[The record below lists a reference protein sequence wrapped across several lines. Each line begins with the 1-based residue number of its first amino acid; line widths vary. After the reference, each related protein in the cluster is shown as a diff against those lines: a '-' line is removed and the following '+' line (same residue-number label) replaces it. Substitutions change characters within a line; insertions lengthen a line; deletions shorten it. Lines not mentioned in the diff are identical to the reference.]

1 MLVKQEQL
9 NPCEVEL
16 HIEVDAEQ
24 VSAAIDRAYMD
35 IGKSANISGFRKGKA
50 PKAILQQVIDEE
62 KVKDRAADD
71 LLAAAYA
78 DALDETKLEPFAIA
92 NVDIVKFEIGE
103 PMSFKA
109 RVPLAPK
116 TELGKY
122 KGLVVE
128 RPVFSVS
135 DEDVDGELLRLRR
148 RHATY
153 PEITDRPAQ
162 EGDIVRFEIKTNGT
176 DEQPKSDVAK
186 VGENLPEF
194 DKALVGMNVDEEKVI
209 DIAYPE
215 DYPLEDHRGKTIA
228 KWVKLCEIHEER
240 LPDLTDDWVK
250 DMFLAHQEGAE
261 GDDAVDTVDKLRAK
275 VRSAMEEATRDT
287 INREVENK
295 IVHQVVAGAEVCF
308 PQALVNAEI
317 GSDID
322 ELLENLKKRK
332 LTMEDYLKYRDI
344 TAEQLQDEFDERAR
358 RELKTRLVLRRIVDD
373 EGLKVDQEDIEAELK
388 SMAVASKV
396 PVETVRAYVEKTDG
410 MSSIKNRILTEKV
423 MDFLVE
429 STNIKDV
436 G

>member
-16 HIEVDAEQ
+16 HIEVDADK
-24 VSAAIDRAYMD
+24 VSEAIDKAYMD
-35 IGKSANISGFRKGKA
+35 IGKSANIPGFRKGKA
-50 PKAILQQVIDEE
+50 PKAILQQRIDKE
-62 KVKDRAADD
+62 KVKDRAADE
-71 LLAAAYA
+71 LLAGAYA

-92 NVDIVKFEIGE
+92 NVDIVKFEIGQ
-103 PMSFKA
+103 PMSFTA

-128 RPVFSVS
+128 RPVISVS
-135 DEDVDGELLRLRR
+135 DEDVDKELLQLRR

-153 PEITDRPAQ
+153 PEITDRPAR
-162 EGDIVRFEIKTNGT
+162 EGDIVRFEMKTNGT

-186 VGENLPEF
+186 IGENLPEF
-194 DKALVGMNVDEEKVI
+194 DKALVGMNVDEEEVVEI
-209 DIAYPE
+209 TYPE

-228 KWVKLCEIHEER
+228 KWVKLLDLREEE

-261 GDDAVDTVDKLRAK
+261 GEDVVDTVDKLRAK

-295 IVHQVVAGAEVCF
+295 IVHQVVAGSEVCF

-317 GSDID
+317 GNDID

-344 TAEQLQDEFDERAR
+344 TAEQLQDEFEERAR

-410 MSSIKNRILTEKV
+410 MSSIKNRILMQKV

-429 STNIKDV
+429 STNTKDV